1 MSNPKRKNQK
11 ALETI
16 LYLAER
22 DHRHYWLLKAIYL
35 ADKEHLQ
42 RFGRQIFDDNY
53 IAMKD
58 GPVPSLAYD
67 LIKCARGDGRNFFAD
82 LEPQNA
88 INVPDRF
95 TVIPKRPT
103 TTDLFSPSE
112 LECLDHAF
120 QIVKPLSFGQL
131 KALSHDAAY
140 LAADQDGEMSVQVIV
155 ASLANGKEVIDY
167 LHSS

>member
-1 MSNPKRKNQK
+1 MSNLKRKNQK

-16 LYLAER
+16 LYLAEH
-22 DHRHYWLLKAIYL
+22 DHRHYWVLKAIYL

-82 LEPQNA
+82 LEPENA
-88 INVPDRF
+88 INVPDCY
-95 TVIPKRPT
+95 TVTPKRPSNIE
-103 TTDLFSPSE
+103 LFSPSE
-112 LECLDHAF
+112 LECLDHAL

-140 LAADQDGEMSVQVIV
+140 QAADQDGEMSIQDIA
-155 ASLANGKEVIDY
+155 ASLENGKEVIDY
-167 LHSS
+167 LQSS